1 MLTSNEI
8 SDEKVHKIKA
18 VLYFSN
24 IIFFLPFF
32 LSFFFLII
40 NFNHMLY
47 IMTKNDIVK

>member
-8 SDEKVHKIKA
+8 SDEKVHMKSS
-18 VLYFSN
+18 V
-24 IIFFLPFF
+24 IFFEYNIFSPFF
-32 LSFFFLII
+32 LSLFFLII

>member
-8 SDEKVHKIKA
+8 SDEKVHMKSS
-18 VLYFSN
+18 V
-24 IIFFLPFF
+24 IFFEYNIFSPFF
-32 LSFFFLII
+32 SLSFFLII